1 MKTNFKNCL
10 VLAAVLLIRGELSAG
25 GFDIIMTPTELMLF
39 PEEQVVVTAAKM
51 EQKLSDA
58 PGSVTIISE
67 EQIKISGARTLA
79 DILKT
84 VPGVYVV
91 PSERHLQKMY
101 VRGVGSS
108 SSYNDKILL
117 MLDGV
122 PQREPL
128 YGHAFIDEYL
138 PVENIKRV
146 EVVRGPGS
154 ALYGTNAFAGVVN
167 VITKDASDV
176 KETEITGGIG
186 SRSSSVFS
194 ALASCRS
201 KPADVLVFAR
211 RYNTDGDG
219 PSFSRK
225 HERNRFDLD
234 PAESSSVLVK
244 TSLSDFD
251 FSAFLVD
258 FKHKFPTNRDIP
270 ETVWDSNWFFY
281 KNYFLQ
287 LGWEKDIAE
296 STALMFKTWWQYYD
310 NNAFYQYNDSSK
322 PTETVITADV
332 WTYKRTEVASAQ
344 VQATHRMPSIL
355 QDFILGGQ
363 YDYEHIDYVED
374 VVIDRKTNIKTTPS
388 SYWSPEKKG
397 NNLAVYFQ
405 DVFTP
410 AEFVDITAGVRA
422 DIHQVYGESTNPR
435 GGIVLKPSNKSRVKL
450 LYGQAFR
457 APDYRQLYVKTGS
470 WTGGNEDLK
479 PEKIQTPEVELDY
492 DISKNIRT
500 RLNLYKSSISD
511 MIITEIVSGNE
522 RYINSASRTEIK
534 GLEYVLKFDFLET
547 SAFLNYSYSE
557 ARDRDTDKL
566 LDSIPLNTA
575 NAGLTYNVLKN
586 VKLNS
591 TVAYVGKVPRYAADL
606 NAYKLDKNGNPV
618 PACIADPRYPL
629 GQKRPDIP
637 EYFNVNLTGIITSGD
652 TEISCSVYNLLDQKQ
667 YAPDESP
674 KYFDT
679 ELPGRNYMIKVSYKI

>member
-1 MKTNFKNCL
+1 MKINFKNCL
-10 VLAAVLLIRGELSAG
+10 VLAAALLMRVELSAA

-39 PEEQVVVTAAKM
+39 PEEQVVVTATKM

-67 EQIKISGARTLA
+67 EQIKITGARTLA

-84 VPGVYVV
+84 VPGVYVI

-186 SRSSSVFS
+186 SRSSSVLS
-194 ALASCRS
+194 ALTGYRS

-211 RYNTDGDG
+211 RYKTDGDG

-225 HERNRFDLD
+225 YEKNRFDED
-234 PAESSSVLVK
+234 PAESSAVLVK
-244 TSLSDFD
+244 TAFGDFD

-296 STALMFKTWWQYYD
+296 STVLMFKTWWQYYD
-310 NNAFYQYNDSSK
+310 NDSFYQLNDESS
-322 PTETVITADV
+322 PRATVISSDV
-332 WTYKRTEVASAQ
+332 WTYKWTEVASVQTQ
-344 VQATHRMPSIL
+344 VTHRMPSIL

-374 VVIDRKTNIKTTPS
+374 VDVNRGTGKKLTPS
-388 SYWSPEKKG
+388 PFWMPEKKG

-405 DVFTP
+405 DVFAP
-410 AEFVDITAGVRA
+410 AEFVDITAGVRT

-435 GGIVLKPSNKSRVKL
+435 GGIVLKPSNNSRVKL

-479 PEKIQTPEVELDY
+479 PEKIKTPEVELDY

-500 RLNLYKSSISD
+500 RLNLYKSSVSD
-511 MIITEIVSGNE
+511 MIITRTTALGEQ
-522 RYINSASRTEIK
+522 YINSASRIEIK

-547 SAFLNYSYSE
+547 SAYLNYSYSE
-557 ARDRDTDKL
+557 ARDIDTNSL
-566 LDSIPLNTA
+566 ISGIPLNTGS
-575 NAGLTYNVLKN
+575 AGATISVLKN
-586 VKLNS
+586 AKINTTILY
-591 TVAYVGKVPRYAADL
+591 TGKATRW
-606 NAYKLDKNGNPV
+606 
-618 PACIADPRYPL
+618 
-629 GQKRPDIP
+629 
-637 EYFNVNLTGIITSGD
+637 SGD
-652 TEISCSVYNLLDQKQ
+652 TNKYDKRFILGSKRPATGDFFNLNISGKLEVNDFDITATVYNLIDERQ
-667 YAPDESP
+667 YAPDEDP
-674 KYFDT
+674 KRADI
-679 ELPGRNYMIKVSYKI
+679 ELPGRNYMIKASYKL